1 MRSEGAPL
9 KSFEPKY
16 FEPGTLVRLD
26 PRWYHASPEAI
37 GLIIE
42 RANRPDPC
50 AVYGSQYVH
59 TVLVGEKLYE
69 VYRSTIIGAYNND

>member
-1 MRSEGAPL
+1 MKKRAYIP
-9 KSFEPKY
+9 FEPEY

-42 RANRPDPC
+42 RANRLGPC